1 MSTVIDSL
9 PPDSRELFTDIIGDR
24 DPGLLAALRDRQKP
38 DLSQRVSVMEIL
50 STEFSH
56 NLQPDDEPTERG
68 KAIDDLL
75 GAFLL
80 HWPINET

>member
-9 PPDSRELFTDIIGDR
+9 PPDSRDLVTEIIGER
-24 DPGLLAALRDRQKP
+24 DPGLLAALRERQEP

-56 NLQPDDEPTERG
+56 NLRPDDEPTERG
-68 KAIDDLL
+68 EAIDDLL

>member
-9 PPDSRELFTDIIGDR
+9 PSDSRELFTDILDER
-24 DPGLLAALRDRQKP
+24 DPGLLAALRDCQEP

-75 GAFLL
+75 GNFLL
-80 HWPINET
+80 HWPINES